1 MSETVYDWI
10 LGVPVQSDT
19 NYEWILGT
27 PHIIYEYGAVLYVQ
41 NLTLLNVGR

>member
-10 LGVPVQSDT
+10 LGVPVQSDI

-27 PHIIYEYGAVLYVQ
+27 PHIIYEYVAAFARSYGYII
-41 NLTLLNVGR
+41 G